1 MLFFATKSLR
11 HMKLIISMKPQV
23 IKKKRIEKTNFLIVH
38 KHFFFGQ
45 LHKTIR
51 RIMEKNTWDFFSTG
65 ATGAPPCTPP
75 PPSTRSGPSI
85 LTQGHTWS
93 RRLGT
98 EVMPWWLTDGRP
110 ARPTDPVGVCC
121 DREPSLVVPPSMDA
135 SNLSAMLV
143 KGRVYF
149 ETSAIFLASVVICT
163 SYFCSRYPL
172 LLFIGCFNYTV
183 I

>member
-1 MLFFATKSLR
+1 
-11 HMKLIISMKPQV
+11 MKLIISLKPQE
-23 IKKKRIEKTNFLIVH
+23 IKKKWIEKTNFLIVH
-38 KHFFFGQ
+38 KHFFWSNAQ
-45 LHKTIR
+45 NNQK
-51 RIMEKNTWDFFSTG
+51 KNGKEHLGIFFNRCDRC
-65 ATGAPPCTPP
+65 APPS
-75 PPSTRSGPSI
+75 PSTRSGPSI

-121 DREPSLVVPPSMDA
+121 DREFSHQWVPMY
-135 SNLSAMLV
+135 LSAMLV

>member
-11 HMKLIISMKPQV
+11 HMKLIISMKPQE

-38 KHFFFGQ
+38 KHFFFWSTAQ
-45 LHKTIR
+45 NNQ
-51 RIMEKNTWDFFSTG
+51 KNNGKEHLGFFFNRCDRC
-65 ATGAPPCTPP
+65 APLRP